1 MKRVDRMSK
10 DARAIAGNNAFSLTT
25 TLDDGGQ
32 VELIGI
38 LKEMPS
44 FGLST
49 EWSEAP
55 KATFGKKLQEF
66 FMGDAVVTAGYLF
79 GAELNNQVLS
89 DDWSTRMYAGT
100 KNKSIS
106 LNFRLYPQ
114 NLLGQSTP
122 DLWVYNLAR
131 YATLGSNATL
141 DVDILMENI
150 KKVVYA
156 AEEKGEKV
164 AQFCNVMAGAKQKD
178 DTDQAKKERRT
189 AMANVIN
196 NIPSLLIEAKKEV
209 RQEMIDTREKNGNKT
224 HTQEINEKDVTMS
237 VTDILNKCDVELS
250 CGSREHI
257 REDQVDID
265 DEEKIKFKFTWL
277 DTDYT
282 FCSTSTETVDDCTF
296 DTSTMHIRVN
306 DILNAIGQQNSNW
319 EKAYAKDLTREFYEK
334 VLNYIDKKLG
344 EKQLTRPTPIEALDT
359 ESPDGIVATL
369 ENEIASQFRGED
381 RWKQKFLAARLWKLN
396 IFPFIF
402 KKPIIVAITD
412 WKVTPSLEMMDGMH
426 AYYDFSIT
434 CEPDQVKS
442 LNRWKYVLN
451 NDESQS
457 GGTGIKD
464 EVNGV

>member
-1 MKRVDRMSK
+1 MSN

-25 TLDDGGQ
+25 TLDDDGEI
-32 VELIGI
+32 ELIGI
-38 LKEMPS
+38 LKDMPS

-66 FMGDAVVTAGYLF
+66 FMGDAIVTAGYLF
-79 GAELNNQVLS
+79 GAELNSQVLS

-122 DLWVYNLAR
+122 DIWIYNLAR
-131 YATLGSNATL
+131 YATLGSNSTL
-141 DVDILMENI
+141 DIDILMENI

-164 AQFCNVMAGAKQKD
+164 SQFANVIAGTKQKD

-196 NIPSLLIEAKKEV
+196 NIPKLLIEAKKEV
-209 RQEMIDTREKNGNKT
+209 RQEMIDTREKNGNNSY
-224 HTQEINEKDVTMS
+224 TQEINKKDVTKS
-237 VTDILNKCDVELS
+237 VTEILNKCDVQLS
-250 CGSREHI
+250 PGSRTY
-257 REDQVDID
+257 VDKYHVNNLNID
-265 DEEKIKFKFTWL
+265 DEEMICFKFTWL
-277 DTDYT
+277 DTDYLWR
-282 FCSTSTETVDDCTF
+282 STESEVVDDCTL

-306 DILNAIGQQNSNW
+306 DILDGLEKQNSKW
-319 EKAYAKDLTREFYEK
+319 KIAYAKDLTKEFYEK

-344 EKQLTRPTPIEALDT
+344 EKNLTRQTPLEALDT
-359 ESPDGIVATL
+359 KSPDGIVATL
-369 ENEIASQFRGED
+369 ENEIASQFRSED

-457 GGTGIKD
+457 GGTG
-464 EVNGV
+464 VT

>member
-1 MKRVDRMSK
+1 MKRVDRMSN

-25 TLDDGGQ
+25 TLDDDGEI
-32 VELIGI
+32 ELIGI
-38 LKEMPS
+38 LKDMPS

-66 FMGDAVVTAGYLF
+66 FMGDAIVTAGYLF
-79 GAELNNQVLS
+79 GAELNSQVLS

-122 DLWVYNLAR
+122 DIWIYNLAR
-131 YATLGSNATL
+131 YATLGSNSTL
-141 DVDILMENI
+141 DIDILMENI

-164 AQFCNVMAGAKQKD
+164 SQFANVIAGAKQKD

-196 NIPSLLIEAKKEV
+196 NIPKLLTEAKKEV
-209 RQEMIDTREKNGNKT
+209 RQEMIDTREKNGNNSY
-224 HTQEINEKDVTMS
+224 TQEINKKDVTKS
-237 VTDILNKCDVELS
+237 VTEILNKCDVQLS
-250 CGSREHI
+250 PGSRTY
-257 REDQVDID
+257 VDKYHVNNLNID
-265 DEEKIKFKFTWL
+265 DEEMICFKFTWL
-277 DTDYT
+277 DTDYLWR
-282 FCSTSTETVDDCTF
+282 STESEVVDDCTL

-306 DILNAIGQQNSNW
+306 DILDGLEKQNSKWKN
-319 EKAYAKDLTREFYEK
+319 AYAKDLTKEFYEK

-344 EKQLTRPTPIEALDT
+344 EKNLTRQTPLEALDT
-359 ESPDGIVATL
+359 KSPDGIVATL
-369 ENEIASQFRGED
+369 ENEIASQFRSED

-457 GGTGIKD
+457 GGTG
-464 EVNGV
+464 VT